1 MSIGNKRIFSNND
14 IFIIKLK
21 YMPAKTIKEPQ
32 IKILNGNFNGQYS
45 IKTKNE
51 LIQEIVEL
59 KEKIITYE
67 NLFNKQKQKKNE
79 CMVELNQLLNKK

>member
-1 MSIGNKRIFSNND
+1 
-14 IFIIKLK
+14 
-21 YMPAKTIKEPQ
+21 MPSKTIKEPQ
-32 IKILNGNFNGQYS
+32 IKILNCNFNGQYS